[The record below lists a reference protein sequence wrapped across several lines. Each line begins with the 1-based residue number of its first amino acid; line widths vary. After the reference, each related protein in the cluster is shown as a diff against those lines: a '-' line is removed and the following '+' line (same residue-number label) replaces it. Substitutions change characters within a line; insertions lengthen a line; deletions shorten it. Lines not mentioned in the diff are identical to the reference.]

1 MQLTKNLTVVPV
13 TEGAMLDD
21 VAELHLDAFA
31 GHLNTLLGR
40 GYIRAFVKWFIRNKG
55 TIVIAAIDENQ
66 KVVGYALGA
75 PVGYSTRLNR
85 DLCWNVAVRILT
97 RPWLIFNARFWIV
110 LVERIK
116 SLIGL
121 RQDAPQ
127 ASELPEPS
135 MSLVAIGVASAQRRN
150 KIGQC
155 LMHAIEGGARDFQ
168 MRSLVLSVYENATAA
183 RCFYEQCGWRP
194 CSRATK
200 NGDVLKYYRLL
211 DGMQCVALS
220 SEDVH

>member
-1 MQLTKNLTVVPV
+1 MQLTNHLTIVPV
-13 TEGAMLDD
+13 TEGDMLDD
-21 VAELHLDAFA
+21 VAELHMDAFA

-55 TIVIAAIDENQ
+55 TIAIAAIDENQ

-85 DLCWNVAVRILT
+85 DLCWNVAARIFA

-110 LVERIK
+110 LVARTK
-116 SLIGL
+116 SLMGL

-127 ASELPEPS
+127 ASELPGPS

-150 KIGQC
+150 KIGQRLLC
-155 LMHAIEGGARDFQ
+155 AIEGGARDFQ
-168 MRSLVLSVYENATAA
+168 MQSLVLSVYENATTA
-183 RCFYEQCGWRP
+183 RRFYEQCGWRP
-194 CSRATK
+194 CSRAMEK
-200 NGDVLKYYRLL
+200 GDVLKYYRLL
-211 DGMQCVALS
+211 GACPTLAP
-220 SEDVH
+220 EH